1 MGYFPFFMDIG
12 GKCGVIAGGGRV
24 AARKVEK
31 LLAFGPNLTVIAPEI
46 EACIREMKEQ
56 LQEEQIS
63 SIILQERLFQMSDL
77 AGADFVIAATDDDV
91 LNGRISEYCMAER
104 IPVNVVDDRAK
115 CSFFFPALIQEGDL
129 TIGICTNGKSPAAA
143 AWVRN
148 ELSQV
153 LPDGLGKAI
162 DLMGQIRPYI
172 METDM
177 PESAR
182 RDILEKLFVYC
193 IERGGEI
200 LLEELKER
208 MMEMQSRASEEEWKA
223 G

>member
-177 PESAR
+177 PESTR